1 MAAYTKYSDEEILQF
16 LKNGDHRA
24 YTEIYDRYN
33 GHLYIFAY
41 KRLKN
46 REEAKDVI
54 HELFLKLWT
63 DRELIAEKYT
73 LIAYLYSSLR
83 NRIINLIAHQKV
95 STKYLESFNQYL
107 VDFCNNDTDFLVRQ
121 KGLQQVIEEEI
132 ANLNPRTRKVF
143 ELSRKSNLTRKEIAA
158 KLEISEETVKSHMHS
173 ALKALKMKLGDLY
186 FFLL

>member
-1 MAAYTKYSDEEILQF
+1 MTVYSKYSDEEILQL
-16 LKNGDHRA
+16 LKDGNHDA

-63 DRELIAEKYT
+63 DREIIAEKYT
-73 LIAYLYSSLR
+73 LIAYLYASLR
-83 NRIINLIAHQKV
+83 NRIINLIARQKV

-107 VDFCNNDTDFLVRQ
+107 VEFCNNDTDFLVRQ
-121 KGLQQVIEEEI
+121 ADLQQLIEEEI
-132 ANLNPRTRKVF
+132 AGLNPKTRKVF
-143 ELSRKSNLTRKEIAA
+143 ELSRQSNLSRKEIAE
-158 KLEISEETVKSHMHS
+158 KLDISEETVKSHMHS
-173 ALKALKMKLGDLY
+173 ALKVLKMKLGDLY